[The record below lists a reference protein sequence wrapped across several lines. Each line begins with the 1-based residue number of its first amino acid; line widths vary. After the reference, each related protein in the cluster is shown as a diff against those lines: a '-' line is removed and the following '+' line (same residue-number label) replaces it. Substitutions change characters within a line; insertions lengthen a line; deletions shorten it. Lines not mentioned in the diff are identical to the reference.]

1 MLLNRS
7 TMKNTQLIATLKT
20 HAYFYLIRER
30 EFAIRGEDVYKLG
43 ITAQVME
50 LNVSRFKGYK
60 KGSEL
65 IMITEC
71 PMAMLEDIEKSIKEL
86 FCKRFV
92 KHDDGHEYFLGN
104 HRQMANLIYKT
115 CDDAWTDEQQQIKKD
130 TLKSVLQLIQA
141 DNKVAPVGPVPK
153 QVDAKIAADD
163 AIKSAQPATVAET
176 IIKPRV
182 EKAAAEA
189 AEENSRT
196 IQEEKD
202 FTQWFENRLEIKA
215 DSLVKQ
221 TVWYLDYRSWAA
233 RSQIIPLTETA
244 AVATFKRLYGSKGIS
259 VGNKTYG
266 IQLRTSEPISGQSES
281 SNNCPDISNMEKWLD
296 TVAQSGGTHGNW
308 VSGRELFQA
317 FVKWTTSQ
325 SLHTDFSVT
334 KFGTEV
340 KKQNGVHHKR
350 SNGSRY
356 RIVSDGVAGRLE
368 KR

>member
-1 MLLNRS
+1 
-7 TMKNTQLIATLKT
+7 MKNSQLIATLKT

-43 ITAQVME
+43 ITAQLMD
-50 LNVSRFKGYK
+50 LNVARFRGYK

-92 KHDDGHEYFLGN
+92 KHDDGFEYFTGN
-104 HRQMANLIYKT
+104 HRQMANLIYKA
-115 CDDAWTDEQQQIKKD
+115 CDNAWTDEQQQIKKD

-153 QVDAKIAADD
+153 EADAKTTADD
-163 AIKSAQPATVAET
+163 AFRSAAQPATITET
-176 IIKPRV
+176 IINSHA
-182 EKAAAEA
+182 EKAADEA
-189 AEENSRT
+189 SRT
-196 IQEEKD
+196 IQDEKD

-221 TVWYLDYRSWAA
+221 AVWYVDYRSWAA

-244 AVATFKRLYGSKGIS
+244 AVATFKRLYGSKGVS

-266 IQLRTSEPISGQSES
+266 IKLISSEPSELLDQSES
-281 SNNCPDISNMEKWLD
+281 SDKCPEISNMEKWLD
-296 TVAQSGGTHGNW
+296 TVAQAGGTDGNW
-308 VSGRELFQA
+308 VSGRELFHT
-317 FVKWTTSQ
+317 FVKWITSQ
-325 SLHTDFSVT
+325 NLHTDFSVT

-356 RIVSDGVAGRLE
+356 RIVPDGVAGRMK